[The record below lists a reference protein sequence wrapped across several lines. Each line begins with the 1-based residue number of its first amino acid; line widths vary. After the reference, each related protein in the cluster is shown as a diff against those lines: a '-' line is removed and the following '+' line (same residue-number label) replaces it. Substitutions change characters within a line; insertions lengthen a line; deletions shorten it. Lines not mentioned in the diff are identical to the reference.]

1 METKTEK
8 EKFDLAMTKGQDRA
22 SVDDLFFLFS
32 AAPPP
37 HHQLFLA
44 TLECKVK
51 CFVLCFGPRFGLYL
65 FVVGESIREYVTR
78 SI

>member
-1 METKTEK
+1 MT
-8 EKFDLAMTKGQDRA
+8 FDLAMTKRQDRT
-22 SVDDLFFLFS
+22 SVDDLFFLIS

-51 CFVLCFGPRFGLYL
+51 WFCVVFRPEIWPLPY
-65 FVVGESIREYVTR
+65 VVGESTCKYVTR